1 MWIGTLCFWFG
12 KVYYVDEELYYWIRY
27 DTSVTGEGTKETA
40 IQYRLKKTLQKK
52 SYPNISTAM
61 LEFYSDILKPS
72 DQTFLKKVSDYKNVF
87 KDKMSL
93 LFDPS
98 FKRLTVAG
106 TVALKLGIL
115 LNWY

>member
-1 MWIGTLCFWFG
+1 
-12 KVYYVDEELYYWIRY
+12 
-27 DTSVTGEGTKETA
+27 
-40 IQYRLKKTLQKK
+40 
-52 SYPNISTAM
+52 M

-72 DQTFLKKVSDYKNVF
+72 DQAFLNKVSDYKNVF